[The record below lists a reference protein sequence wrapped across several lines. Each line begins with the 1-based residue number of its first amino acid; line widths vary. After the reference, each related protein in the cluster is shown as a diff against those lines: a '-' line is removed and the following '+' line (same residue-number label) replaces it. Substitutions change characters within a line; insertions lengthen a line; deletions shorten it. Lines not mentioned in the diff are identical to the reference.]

1 MNKPYV
7 KQYNEHGL
15 LMNPIDGKYSS
26 TGPNRS
32 QRKVR
37 KSRNFNNS
45 ANCQM
50 TVLKTQAY
58 RKRIQL
64 IDGKP
69 IVHYDLKTK

>member
-1 MNKPYV
+1 MNQPYV

-15 LMNPIDGKYSS
+15 LMNPIDGKYVNAF
-26 TGPNRS
+26 PNRS
-32 QRKVR
+32 QRKGR

-45 ANCQM
+45 SNCQM
-50 TVLKTQAY
+50 TVLKTEAY
-58 RKRIQL
+58 KKRIQL